1 MSISVAHMDLA
12 FVKKQ
17 QRDMLSQ
24 RADKRAQELI
34 YLRNV
39 AQRKHSHPTTDF
51 VVDCIFT
58 FQVFLIGDF
67 VSALWYA

>member
-1 MSISVAHMDLA
+1 MDLA
-12 FVKKQ
+12 FVKKEL
-17 QRDMLSQ
+17 RDNIAL

-39 AQRKHSHPTTDF
+39 AHRKHFHRTSDF

-58 FQVFLIGDF
+58 FQVFLIGAF